1 MTNSKLDLSGPLILL
16 YNYTPGALSFSLF
29 MYVFAVL
36 LRKPKELAQLLLPVD
51 LLLY

>member
-1 MTNSKLDLSGPLILL
+1 MTNPKLDFSGPLILL

-29 MYVFAVL
+29 YVRL
-36 LRKPKELAQLLLPVD
+36 CSSLRKPKELAHFLLLVD